1 MTQKRKEALIKVRD
15 GVKAGD
21 ELDGFTVSCAFPN
34 WKPMEKWSLMQ
45 LLEWACDPTDIRAM
59 GAAKALHNAVL
70 PGWAISRL
78 TDWPSVGASCEIWGT
93 HEGKDGERWHHHT
106 DGRARADAHPL
117 ARVWLLAILEA
128 LIAQEP
134 DT

>member
-1 MTQKRKEALIKVRD
+1 MTQTRKDALIELRD
-15 GVKAGD
+15 KVKAGID
-21 ELDGFTVSCAFPN
+21 PNESAAAMPCQRTTDLTYLAFRGSLD
-34 WKPMEKWSLMQ
+34 
-45 LLEWACDPTDIRAM
+45 
-59 GAAKALHNAVL
+59 AAKALHEAVL

-106 DGRARADAHPL
+106 DGRARADAHTL
-117 ARVWLLAILEA
+117 ARAWLLAILEA